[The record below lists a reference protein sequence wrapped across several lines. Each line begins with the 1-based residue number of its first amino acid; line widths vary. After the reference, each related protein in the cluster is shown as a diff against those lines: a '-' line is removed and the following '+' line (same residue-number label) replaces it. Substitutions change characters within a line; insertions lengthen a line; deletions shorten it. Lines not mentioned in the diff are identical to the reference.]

1 MKVFRIT
8 YGGISAYYVAETRGR
23 ARTCAARVLCECFN
37 LEHGE
42 ALKKMRCVRVP
53 KYDNL
58 VFTEGGV
65 SEIVLLEAAGQ
76 LRLKITP

>member
-1 MKVFRIT
+1 
-8 YGGISAYYVAETRGR
+8 
-23 ARTCAARVLCECFN
+23 VLCECFN